1 MRYMPGFSNI
11 LLIQLGDIGDVVLTT
26 PTIRAVK
33 ETYPEARVSV
43 MVRQPFGSLLMADP
57 NLHEVVKAA
66 KVRGTLLH
74 TLREYLRFAR
84 RLRRARYDLV
94 IDLRTGDRG
103 AILSFLTGAQV
114 RVGLHEDNKP
124 FWYKHLFTKLLFDP
138 PYAELPV
145 HPGAGQSLRIVR
157 AIGID
162 TQDSVPKLY
171 FASKDRDHAVKL
183 LAECGLTPASRWV
196 TINPCSRWKYKE
208 WGYEKWG
215 EIIDLLWQNHRL
227 AAVLIGSPEEA
238 STTREITAGRNDHT
252 FNLAGKTTL
261 GELSALIAMSTLHLG
276 VDSAAPHIAA
286 AVGIPTLTIFGPGN
300 WKSWTIADE
309 LHRVVTSKLPCVPC
323 NRMGCDDSGKSQ
335 CLDELNTDSVFKEAS
350 AILSAIDRIRAVG
363 TPANVG

>member
-1 MRYMPGFSNI
+1 MPGFSNI
-11 LLIQLGDIGDVVLTT
+11 LLIQLGDIGDIVLTT

-33 ETYPEARVSV
+33 ETYHEARVSV
-43 MVRQPFGSLLMADP
+43 MVRQPFGSLLVADP
-57 NLHEVVKAA
+57 NLHEVVEAA

-162 TQDSVPKLY
+162 TQVSVPKLY
-171 FASKDRDHAVKL
+171 FAPKDRDHAVKL
-183 LAECGLTPASRWV
+183 LSECGLTPTSRWV

-215 EIIDLLWQNHRL
+215 EVVDRIWQNHRL
-227 AAVLIGSPEEA
+227 PALLIGSPEETSVA
-238 STTREITAGRNDHT
+238 EEIAAGRNGHT

-261 GELSALIAMSTLHLG
+261 GELSALINMSTVHLG

-286 AVGIPTLTIFGPGN
+286 SVGTPTLTIFGPGN
-300 WKSWTIADE
+300 WKSWTVTDQ
-309 LHRVVTSKLPCVPC
+309 LHRVVTSKLPCQPC
-323 NRMGCDDSGKSQ
+323 NRKGCDDSEKSR
-335 CLDELNTDSVFKEAS
+335 CLDELSVDKVYSEID
-350 AILSAIDRIRAVG
+350 AILLVLNHAQHV
-363 TPANVG
+363 N